1 MEKVIGTLAEQFM
14 ADNPGVTITYDA
26 TGSGTGVEC
35 ARNGSADIGL
45 ASRALKAD
53 EAGLESITVALDG
66 IAIIVNEECGVDDL
80 SLEQVTAI
88 FKGEITMAE
97 AISKTALVDQVAEAA
112 GVNKKDTKAV
122 IDALLA
128 TVTEDVKNDKEVRLI
143 GFGTFKKAHR
153 AARKGR
159 NPQTGAEI
167 EIKASDSLSFKSSV
181 KY

>member
-1 MEKVIGTLAEQFM
+1 
-14 ADNPGVTITYDA
+14 
-26 TGSGTGVEC
+26 
-35 ARNGSADIGL
+35 
-45 ASRALKAD
+45 
-53 EAGLESITVALDG
+53 
-66 IAIIVNEECGVDDL
+66 
-80 SLEQVTAI
+80 
-88 FKGEITMAE
+88 MAE

-128 TVTEDVKNDKEVRLI
+128 TVVEDVKNDKEVRLI
-143 GFGTFKKAHR
+143 GFGTFKKKHTN
-153 AARKGR
+153 ARKGR